1 MPQIQYKHKGRSER
15 YQHVYLCS
23 HNGYEMFRMR
33 IQIDNKKYIKD
44 YHTEREAA
52 LAVDH
57 LLIKH
62 RLEPKN
68 ILKRL

>member
-1 MPQIQYKHKGRSER
+1 MASIQYKHKGRSER
-15 YQHVYLCS
+15 YQHVYLCT
-23 HNGYEMFRMR
+23 HNGHNMFRMR
-33 IQIDNKKYIKD
+33 IQINNKRFIKD
-44 YHTEREAA
+44 YKTEREAA

-57 LLIKH
+57 VLISH

>member
-1 MPQIQYKHKGRSER
+1 MPSIQYKYNGRSDR
-15 YQHVYLCS
+15 YQHVYLCT
-23 HNGYEMFRMR
+23 HNGHDKFRMR
-33 IQIDNKKYIKD
+33 IQIDGKKFIKD

-57 LLIKH
+57 VLISH

>member
-1 MPQIQYKHKGRSER
+1 MASIQYKHNGKSDR
-15 YQHVYLCS
+15 YHHVYLCS
-23 HNGYEMFRMR
+23 HNGHNMFRMR
-33 IQIDNKKYIKD
+33 IQIENKKFIKD

-57 LLIKH
+57 VLIKH

>member
-1 MPQIQYKHKGRSER
+1 MAQIGFKHKGRSER
-15 YQHVYLCS
+15 YEHVYLSS
-23 HNGYEMFRMR
+23 HNGHDVFRMR
-33 IQIDNKKYIKD
+33 IQINNNKFLKD
-44 YHTEREAA
+44 YKTEREAA

-62 RLEPKN
+62 HMEPKN

>member
-1 MPQIQYKHKGRSER
+1 MAQISFKHKGRSER
-15 YQHVYLCS
+15 YEHVYLCS
-23 HNGYEMFRMR
+23 HNGHEMFRMR
-33 IQIDNKKYIKD
+33 IQIDNKKFIKD

-57 LLIKH
+57 ILISH